1 MLPHDPS
8 PECLQVQT
16 RTARRACRPRGHRA
30 LRAHVISDM
39 DIDWAKRS
47 LRDPIFLAARMSA
60 VLAFMT
66 NECFSFNF
74 LLQKNT
80 KRIDSWDLPLSETQ
94 LFLCQRLEWYMA
106 RWDSQFLK
114 NTEQYNR
121 VRFTP
126 FRGPQCRRLKSS
138 IMDSYS
144 HFWCSHVNN
153 FFLPKK

>member
-1 MLPHDPS
+1 MI
-8 PECLQVQT
+8 
-16 RTARRACRPRGHRA
+16 
-30 LRAHVISDM
+30 LRLSAYRSRHGRSVAHVGRGVIALCARTWSQIWILIEQKGHSGTQSFWVRGRASSSPLWQM
-39 DIDWAKRS
+39 NVFFS
-47 LRDPIFLAARMSA
+47 IFFVA
-60 VLAFMT
+60 
-66 NECFSFNF
+66 
-74 LLQKNT
+74 KNT

-138 IMDSYS
+138 IMDSHS

-153 FFLPKK
+153 FFCQKNRIV